1 LSVRR
6 KRPQIVFFEPG
17 RPLAQIARAV
27 EQDLQSLWPPHHR
40 GAAAGEAEDEGSG
53 GAEHFGNRVA
63 SREEGS
69 EEDEGGDGEDEEE
82 DVEAGGKGDSERRPL
97 VVGVL
102 HEGGGL
108 NGRADVVASF
118 RRGDCRVLLATDL
131 AARGLDV
138 PATSHVVQVRH
149 GCALVRCSPLP
160 RLAFQV
166 CLAASAP
173 PSSSFFF
180 LLLSL
185 FMSITLLLFLRLS
198 VCFSRLAVRHAPHR

>member
-1 LSVRR
+1 
-6 KRPQIVFFEPG
+6 
-17 RPLAQIARAV
+17 
-27 EQDLQSLWPPHHR
+27 
-40 GAAAGEAEDEGSG
+40 
-53 GAEHFGNRVA
+53 
-63 SREEGS
+63 
-69 EEDEGGDGEDEEE
+69 
-82 DVEAGGKGDSERRPL
+82 
-97 VVGVL
+97 
-102 HEGGGL
+102 
-108 NGRADVVASF
+108 
-118 RRGDCRVLLATDL
+118 VLLATDL
-131 AARGLDV
+131 AACGLDV